1 MRHRFPSVKLSE
13 LDIDSRVVALLREQ
27 GIAELYPP
35 QAEAAPIALSGKNL
49 VLAVPTASGKS
60 LVAYLAMLK
69 SVLEKDGKCLYIVP
83 LRALAGE
90 KFDDLKKFESLGV
103 RVTYSVGDLDTAD
116 PKLGDYDIVICTSE
130 KADSLLRHKTDWLK
144 KISVV
149 VADEVH
155 LITDPKR
162 GPTLEVTLARFRQI
176 NKDAQI
182 VALSATIENSGDI
195 ALWLDAKH
203 VKSEWRPVPLKCG
216 VYLDGKV
223 SYSNSSSRPVAG
235 HGDEVSKLVMDT
247 LKRGY
252 QAMVFL
258 GTRASAEKCAE
269 GLAGHVSKSSGF
281 NSAECAVLAADIL
294 ETQDEPT
301 RTGERLAECVKKGT
315 AFHHAGL
322 SNEQRK
328 FIEENF
334 KKGRIKCITATP
346 TLCLAPDTL
355 ITTLRGPVRI
365 SEVTKDDYV
374 MTHTGKFRKVL
385 GISRRFYDGEMLR
398 IKADGMLPVLMTP
411 EHKVLVNVKRRI
423 GSHSK
428 KGTRHKWVR
437 EKPIWKRADEID
449 IGDDG
454 EYRMEVQTPIESGSD
469 EHITLKLYEDKFIG
483 RNQFGAEFPHPH
495 AIQLP
500 KELFVDERVAKFIGL
515 YAAEG
520 FTGRNGVVGFAVAS
534 YETELRQ
541 FITDT
546 MKEVFN
552 ANPTLTYETRHRLS
566 IRCCSRA
573 MAKYFDENFGRGA
586 KNKHLPEYFM
596 SAPLNTL
603 RGFICGM
610 WLGDGSYST
619 KDFNTCRYTTI
630 SPRLAEQLNRM
641 LKRLGYVPSIV
652 VRKPRGMG
660 KHDQC
665 VISLS
670 GEQGAR
676 FLTDVMKIN
685 HEKVRH
691 GNRTYNTKGIVDG
704 TCRSPIRSIYRVKY
718 EGFVYNLHIEDD
730 ESYVCSFGFTVHN
743 SAGVNLPSHT
753 VIVRDLYRYDP
764 NLGRTPIPV
773 LEIQQMM
780 GRAGRPRYDKEGEAI
795 LIAKTEREAEAVKE
809 HYINGSPE
817 NILSKLG
824 NESALR
830 THVLSSIATR
840 YVRTREELKEFMNHT
855 FYAMH
860 SSLWGIETTLDK
872 VIEMLAENGMIS
884 DLDGKFNPTLFG
896 ERVSDLYIDPLSAV
910 AMRKAIA
917 AAKPESP
924 PFGFLHAVCATPDML
939 KLYVRRGDAWIEDVV
954 ARAKFLIAPPD
965 EALSNSSEYEWFLA
979 EVKTASLVFDWMNS
993 EREESIEE
1001 KYSVGPGDIR
1011 NKVEIA
1017 NWLLYS
1023 IGELARIFKPE
1034 VVGTVAKIIRR
1045 VKYGVKEEL
1054 LPLIDMD
1061 GVGRIRAMRLYGA
1074 GFKTPDDVAKAD
1086 LLQLSSIVGI
1096 GPVLARKLKKQTRA
1110 EDEKFRF

>member
-1 MRHRFPSVKLSE
+1 MNKAKWNLIGRCIRAKIKSANYAYLVGKPWNRFLLKERHRFPSVKLSE
-13 LDIDSRVVALLREQ
+13 LDIDPRVIALLREQ
-27 GIAELYPP
+27 GINELYPP
-35 QAEAAPIALSGKNL
+35 QAAAAPIALSGKNL

-69 SVLEKDGKCLYIVP
+69 SVLEKGGKCIYIVP

-90 KFDDLKKFESLGV
+90 KYDDLKKFESLGV
-103 RVTYSVGDLDTAD
+103 RVTYSIGDLDTAD
-116 PKLGDYDIVICTSE
+116 PKLGDYDIIVCTSE

-155 LITDPKR
+155 LITDPER

-176 NKDAQI
+176 NKATQI

-216 VYLDGKV
+216 VYLEGEV
-223 SYSNSSSRPVAG
+223 SYSDSTSRPVIG

-247 LKRGY
+247 LNRGY

-269 GLAGHVSKSSGF
+269 ELARHVSGFVNPAEMNELASSI
-281 NSAECAVLAADIL
+281 E

-334 KKGRIKCITATP
+334 KRGKIKCITATP
-346 TLCLAPDTL
+346 TLA
-355 ITTLRGPVRI
+355 
-365 SEVTKDDYV
+365 
-374 MTHTGKFRKVL
+374 
-385 GISRRFYDGEMLR
+385 
-398 IKADGMLPVLMTP
+398 
-411 EHKVLVNVKRRI
+411 
-423 GSHSK
+423 
-428 KGTRHKWVR
+428 
-437 EKPIWKRADEID
+437 
-449 IGDDG
+449 
-454 EYRMEVQTPIESGSD
+454 
-469 EHITLKLYEDKFIG
+469 
-483 RNQFGAEFPHPH
+483 
-495 AIQLP
+495 
-500 KELFVDERVAKFIGL
+500 
-515 YAAEG
+515 
-520 FTGRNGVVGFAVAS
+520 
-534 YETELRQ
+534 
-541 FITDT
+541 
-546 MKEVFN
+546 
-552 ANPTLTYETRHRLS
+552 
-566 IRCCSRA
+566 
-573 MAKYFDENFGRGA
+573 
-586 KNKHLPEYFM
+586 
-596 SAPLNTL
+596 
-603 RGFICGM
+603 
-610 WLGDGSYST
+610 
-619 KDFNTCRYTTI
+619 
-630 SPRLAEQLNRM
+630 
-641 LKRLGYVPSIV
+641 
-652 VRKPRGMG
+652 
-660 KHDQC
+660 
-665 VISLS
+665 
-670 GEQGAR
+670 
-676 FLTDVMKIN
+676 
-685 HEKVRH
+685 
-691 GNRTYNTKGIVDG
+691 
-704 TCRSPIRSIYRVKY
+704 
-718 EGFVYNLHIEDD
+718 
-730 ESYVCSFGFTVHN
+730 
-743 SAGVNLPSHT
+743 AGVNLPSHT

-840 YVRTREELKEFMNHT
+840 YVRTREDLKEFMSHT

-884 DLDGKFNPTLFG
+884 ETDGKFAPTLFG

-917 AAKPESP
+917 AAKQDSAA
-924 PFGFLHAVCATPDML
+924 FGFLHAVCATPDML

-954 ARAKFLIAPPD
+954 ARVKFLIAPPD
-965 EALSNSSEYEWFLA
+965 EASSGSSEYEWFLA
-979 EVKTASLVFDWMNS
+979 EVKTASLVFDWMNG
-993 EREESIEE
+993 EREEAIEE

-1023 IGELARIFKPE
+1023 MGELARIFKPE
-1034 VVGTVAKIIRR
+1034 VVGTIAKIIRR

-1054 LPLIDMD
+1054 LPLVDMD
-1061 GVGRIRAMRLYGA
+1061 GVGRIRALRLFSA
-1074 GFKTPDDVAKAD
+1074 GFKTPEEVGKAD
-1086 LLQLSSIVGI
+1086 LLHLSGIVGI
-1096 GPVLARKLKKQTRA
+1096 GPVLARKLKNQTRA
-1110 EDEKFRF
+1110 EDARFRF